1 MNFDVVVERLRI
13 ALAQPLPGASAHA
26 LMAPRPRREWPAGF
40 NPEAIRHA
48 GEGDIVLIAGKG
60 HEDYQ
65 QVGDTRLPYSDRD
78 AVQEL
83 LGRVA

>member
-1 MNFDVVVERLRI
+1 MNAAPPVIRERKAAI
-13 ALAQPLPGASAHA
+13 A
-26 LMAPRPRREWPAGF
+26 
-40 NPEAIRHA
+40 EAIRNA

-78 AVQEL
+78 AVREF
-83 LGRVA
+83 LGAAA